1 MDRRTFLKTT
11 GAGALLA
18 GSGVTWAQA
27 NLKPLPILPLVD
39 LAEGFD
45 GRFELALTKGTFDF
59 GNGAASD
66 TFGINS
72 PYLGQQ
78 LRVKQGQDLPFDVV
92 NNLDEVAA
100 IHWHGLH
107 IPGEVDGGPHQ
118 EIEPGHSWS
127 PVVPIRQQASFNWFH
142 AHTHGRAAKQVYTGL
157 AGLMQV
163 EDDASLSADLPKTY
177 GVDDFTIV
185 LQDKTFGD
193 DGKMAYVLTKEGFE
207 DGFLGDALV
216 VNGTIAPVGQAV
228 PSGLVRLRI
237 LNACNARF
245 LELKMENGPMTVIA
259 SDGGFLA
266 SAVETDNLII
276 GSGERYEV
284 LVDMSAFEENSLR
297 VASFAG
303 YGAMF
308 GFLRQFL
315 NNQIPGTAVLTLKRN
330 GDSGFTGSMPNKLA
344 NLAPADANQATVI
357 RNFTLEMGEDE
368 ELAVLAANWGNL
380 CGVGQGMAINGLP
393 MKMDRIDQRSVL
405 GETEL
410 WRIEADEEL
419 HPFHVHGCSF
429 RIVEQE
435 SHKTAAYAQGWK
447 DIVHVQDGAAE
458 ILVRFDYEAP
468 DHAPYMYHCHI
479 LEHEDCGMM
488 GQVSVSAG
496 AA

>member
-1 MDRRTFLKTT
+1 M
-11 GAGALLA
+11 
-18 GSGVTWAQA
+18 AQPA
-27 NLKPLPILPLVD
+27 T
-39 LAEGFD
+39 
-45 GRFELALTKGTFDF
+45 R
-59 GNGAASD
+59 
-66 TFGINS
+66 FGINS

-118 EIEPGHSWS
+118 EIEPGRSWS

-163 EDDASLSADLPKTY
+163 EDDASLSADLPKTH

-185 LQDKTFGD
+185 LQDKAFGD

-216 VNGTIAPVGQAV
+216 INGAIAPVGQAV

-276 GSGERYEV
+276 SSGERYEV

-315 NNQIPGTAVLTLKRN
+315 NNQIPGTTVLTLKRN
-330 GDSGFTGSMPNKLA
+330 GDSGFTGLNAQQAGKPCSCRCQSGDRDPQLHSGDGRRRRIGCARRQLGQPLRRWSGNGDQWSSDEDGSGSTNDPSWARRSYGASRPMRNSIRSMSTAALSALSNRK
-344 NLAPADANQATVI
+344 VI
-357 RNFTLEMGEDE
+357 RQRRTRKAGKTSCMFR
-368 ELAVLAANWGNL
+368 
-380 CGVGQGMAINGLP
+380 MARLKSLFASTTKPPIT
-393 MKMDRIDQRSVL
+393 R
-405 GETEL
+405 
-410 WRIEADEEL
+410 
-419 HPFHVHGCSF
+419 
-429 RIVEQE
+429 
-435 SHKTAAYAQGWK
+435 
-447 DIVHVQDGAAE
+447 
-458 ILVRFDYEAP
+458 
-468 DHAPYMYHCHI
+468 PYMYHCHI

-488 GQVSVSAG
+488 GQVAVSAG
-496 AA
+496 AT